1 MTLTAPFTETTIQVS
16 DTPIADDPDR
26 RCKQIIHDTTGEQA
40 KWVIYDPAHV
50 AAVVHLWH
58 PTNSTR
64 FMLGAAG
71 YRHSQ
76 SLRTGELWI
85 KPTTAS
91 KGGR

>member
-1 MTLTAPFTETTIQVS
+1 
-16 DTPIADDPDR
+16 
-26 RCKQIIHDTTGEQA
+26 
-40 KWVIYDPAHV
+40 
-50 AAVVHLWH
+50 
-58 PTNSTR
+58 
-64 FMLGAAG
+64 MLGAAG